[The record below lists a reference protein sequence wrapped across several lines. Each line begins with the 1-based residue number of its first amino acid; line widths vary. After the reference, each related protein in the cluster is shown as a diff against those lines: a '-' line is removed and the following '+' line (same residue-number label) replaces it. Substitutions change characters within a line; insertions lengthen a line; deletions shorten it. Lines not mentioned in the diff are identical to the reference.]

1 MQTLAN
7 SHYLSSYIL
16 SSLVKQDIVC
26 MLLFKSSFVFI
37 WAVNASDV
45 TLTRNASNAVQPKI
59 PQTKT
64 ILICTITLTSINV
77 PTFILSSLAV
87 RRSICLQQNA
97 CRKIK
102 ERFSVLQSF
111 SCFSSSSVINSHA
124 YLLCNQSRHA
134 FRSVCI

>member
-102 ERFSVLQSF
+102 ECFSVLQQLQSS
-111 SCFSSSSVINSHA
+111 SCSSSSSSFSSSS
-124 YLLCNQSRHA
+124 
-134 FRSVCI
+134 